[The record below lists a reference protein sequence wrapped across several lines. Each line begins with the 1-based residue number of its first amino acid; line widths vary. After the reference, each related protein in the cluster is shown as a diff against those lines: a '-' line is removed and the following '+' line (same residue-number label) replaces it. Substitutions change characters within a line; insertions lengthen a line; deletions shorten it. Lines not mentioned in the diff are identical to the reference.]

1 MPSIGIQNLYG
12 LCCFLSIVQVYTKE
26 HEMGRIDLFR
36 VTANNFWEIQA
47 NLASDQRYAKDLFAY
62 LPEGKWPKEFG
73 KFINFLK
80 EQPITDGWLKSNPTC
95 AKFSTLNQQSLVF
108 GERVLDMGKNIRKVM
123 IGEANPLW
131 ISRMKSGTYTITP
144 VLRALWARLWE
155 GEAYE
160 RAANNM
166 RGHFSRAKTSDKKRG
181 RHSQDPSKKEKAE
194 EHRKG

>member
-1 MPSIGIQNLYG
+1 
-12 LCCFLSIVQVYTKE
+12 
-26 HEMGRIDLFR
+26 MGRIDLFR

-108 GERVLDMGKNIRKVM
+108 GERVLDMGKNIRKAM

-144 VLRALWARLWE
+144 CPACTLGTIVGRRGIRACSQQHARTFLSGKDIRQEAWAPQPGPFQKRE
-155 GEAYE
+155 G
-160 RAANNM
+160 R
-166 RGHFSRAKTSDKKRG
+166 STSQG
-181 RHSQDPSKKEKAE
+181 LAE
-194 EHRKG
+194 LNGQL